1 MTCQFDVSSM
11 AAGWEGRLQN
21 PLDTGFAGQYESSLM
36 DSHGEIT
43 LSRDCD
49 AVQIPSG
56 HPIVLPA
63 GMAVVITQSL
73 GGTFTVATP
82 GGLARIDL
90 KDADVLGLD
99 PAKGVEKVKVEGSK
113 QEAVWNQLK
122 LVFDPEIPVNVVDL
136 GLIYDCD
143 VRTQEN
149 GTTSVLVKMTLTAP
163 GCGMGPTIAADA
175 RSKILALEGIDEADV
190 ELVWDPAWNQS
201 MISEAGKM
209 KLGIL

>member
-1 MTCQFDVSSM
+1 M
-11 AAGWEGRLQN
+11 
-21 PLDTGFAGQYESSLM
+21 DTQS
-36 DSHGEIT
+36 EI
-43 LSRDCD
+43 LLGRDCD

-63 GMAVVITQSL
+63 GMSVVITQSL

-90 KDADVLGLD
+90 KDADALGLH
-99 PAKGVEKVKVEGSK
+99 PSKGIEKIKVEGSQ

-136 GLIYDCD
+136 GLIYDCE
-143 VRTQEN
+143 VQTREN
-149 GTTSVLVKMTLTAP
+149 GGAYVLVKMTLTAP

-175 RSKILALEGIDEADV
+175 RAKILAIDGIDEADV
-190 ELVWDPAWNQS
+190 ELVWDPPWNQS

>member
-1 MTCQFDVSSM
+1 MNIQSEV
-11 AAGWEGRLQN
+11 
-21 PLDTGFAGQYESSLM
+21 
-36 DSHGEIT
+36 T
-43 LSRDCD
+43 LTRDCD

-63 GMAVVITQSL
+63 GMSVVVTQSL
-73 GGTFTVATP
+73 GGTHTVATP

-90 KDADVLGLD
+90 KDSDALGLD
-99 PAKGVEKVKVEGSK
+99 STQGIEKVKVEGSK
-113 QEAVWNQLK
+113 QDAVWNQLK
-122 LVFDPEIPVNVVDL
+122 MVFDPEIPVNVVDL
-136 GLIYDCD
+136 GLIYDCELKTLD
-143 VRTQEN
+143 DGKST
-149 GTTSVLVKMTLTAP
+149 VLVKMTLTAP

-175 RSKILALEGIDEADV
+175 RSKILALEGIDEAEV

>member
-1 MTCQFDVSSM
+1 MSTNS
-11 AAGWEGRLQN
+11 
-21 PLDTGFAGQYESSLM
+21 
-36 DSHGEIT
+36 EIL
-43 LSRDCD
+43 LSRECD

-63 GMAVVITQSL
+63 GMSVVITQSL

-90 KDADVLGLD
+90 KDADALGVD
-99 PAKGVEKVKVEGSK
+99 AEKGIEKIKVTGDLE
-113 QEAVWNQLK
+113 EAVWNQLK
-122 LVFDPEIPVNVVDL
+122 TVFDPEIPVNVVDL
-136 GLIYDCD
+136 GLIYDCSVSATD
-143 VRTQEN
+143 
-149 GTTSVLVKMTLTAP
+149 GKTSVLVKMTLTAP

-175 RSKILALEGIDEADV
+175 RAKILALEGIDEADV
-190 ELVWDPAWNQS
+190 ELVWDPPWNQS